1 MPHLFVRLLL
11 CVAAIALGLAS
22 SAVAHAQST
31 IKQPGQRSQYYFEAE
46 PHVVAG
52 LADPPGLGAGTGLG
66 VGFRGTVELLKNGFI
81 PKLNNSVGIGF
92 GIDYLR
98 YDGWQGP
105 RGQCEEFATA
115 PSGVPVCVRTSGSG
129 GGGHVNYFY
138 LPVVMQWNFWLH
150 KSWSVF
156 GEPGVALYLQDGGL
170 EFTPLV
176 LFVGGR
182 YHVSDRITLTMR
194 LGYPAFSFGVSFL
207 L

>member
-1 MPHLFVRLLL
+1 LVPQPGHF
-11 CVAAIALGLAS
+11 AGAGIAFAGGLAGATDS
-22 SAVAHAQST
+22 
-31 IKQPGQRSQYYFEAE
+31 
-46 PHVVAG
+46 
-52 LADPPGLGAGTGLG
+52 LG
-66 VGFRGTVELLKNGFI
+66 
-81 PKLNNSVGIGF
+81 
-92 GIDYLR
+92 
-98 YDGWQGP
+98 
-105 RGQCEEFATA
+105 
-115 PSGVPVCVRTSGSG
+115 G

-156 GEPGVALYLQDGGL
+156 GEPGVALYLQDGDL

-182 YHVSDRITLTMR
+182 YHLNDRITLTMR

>member
-1 MPHLFVRLLL
+1 MRKSFARFVVAV
-11 CVAAIALGLAS
+11 CVLVLGLTG

-31 IKQPGQRSQYYFEAE
+31 IKQPGQRPPYSFEAE

-52 LADPPGLGAGTGLG
+52 LADPPGFGAGTGLG

-105 RGQCEEFATA
+105 RSRCEEFATA
-115 PSGVPVCVRTSGSG
+115 PSGVPVCVRTSAG

-156 GEPGVALYLQDGGL
+156 GEPGVAFYLQDGDL

-182 YHVSDRITLTMR
+182 YHLNDRITLTMR

>member
-1 MPHLFVRLLL
+1 MPHSFVRLVL
-11 CVAAIALGLAS
+11 CVCVFVLGLTGS
-22 SAVAHAQST
+22 SVAQAQST
-31 IKQPGQRSQYYFEAE
+31 IKQPGQRPHYAFEAE

-52 LADPPGLGAGTGLG
+52 LVDPPGFGAGTGLG

-115 PSGVPVCVRTSGSG
+115 PSGVPVCVRTSGG
-129 GGGHVNYFY
+129 IGHVNYFF

-150 KSWSVF
+150 KKWSVF
-156 GEPGVALYLQDGGL
+156 GEPGVAFYLEDGDL
-170 EFTPLV
+170 QFTPLV

-182 YHVSDRITLTMR
+182 YHVTDRITLSMR